1 MASEIFRQSRKSV
14 SNHSKIFVKKSFS
27 IIEYIVFLLEQKN
40 MTVIDLAEKINV
52 SEEEIRKILSP
63 GYNMTFKTIAKIED
77 ALGESIIV
85 IPTPN
90 ETAPIEKEKQL
101 QTQVK

>member
-40 MTVIDLAEKINV
+40 MTVIDLAKKINV
-52 SEEEIRKILSP
+52 SEEEIRKILTP

-77 ALGESIIV
+77 VFGESIIV

-90 ETAPIEKEKQL
+90 DTAPVEKEKQL